1 MLVDKLAQQF
11 DRRLG
16 SVLFD
21 GWHVHVVDENDAF
34 LVALCPVELLALLDE
49 LGLDV
54 CLRAAAVS
62 LGREVEHDWQKLQLL
77 FVFVDEVLNDH
88 RLASACASSHENWF
102 AHLSHQA

>member
-54 CLRAAAVS
+54 SLRATAVG
-62 LGREVEHDWQKLQLL
+62 LGREVEHD
-77 FVFVDEVLNDH
+77 
-88 RLASACASSHENWF
+88 R
-102 AHLSHQA
+102 